1 MVKKIFKK
9 TFNIR
14 EGEIR
19 IVFLMQLYIFL
30 IITVLL
36 LVKPTV
42 TALFLSNLG
51 SEQLPY
57 GYLLIAVVAIL
68 SSVFYNYMVRLFS
81 IKVIASF
88 TIIIFSA
95 FFFLLSYVVY
105 RGINDDWIL
114 YFYYLSISL
123 FGVLVTSQFWVIAN
137 LVFDLREAKR
147 LFGFIGAGA
156 IAGGIFGGYLTSF
169 LANFFGT
176 GIVILTAAILLL
188 MCLPIIM
195 IVWKIR
201 KEQVNKSMKEDK
213 KEEDK
218 SMFGSSFKII
228 LKSNHL
234 FNLASIVGIS
244 VLVAKLIDFQFN
256 DFSNKAFENSNEL
269 ASFFGFW
276 FSSFNIIALLI
287 QLFLTNKLLSRFGVT
302 SNLSLLPLGLAI
314 GSILFLTFPEL
325 WVLILIKGVDGSF
338 KQSVN
343 KAAFEVSFL
352 PVPYNIKKQA
362 KPFIDVVV
370 DSVATGIAGF
380 LLLFVIKGL
389 NLDTTYITMITLFFL
404 LLWFVMIYRLRRSYF
419 DIFRK
424 NIRNLVSSDKLS
436 LKKNKKITSF
446 QISDV
451 LKNGSEKEILKL
463 LDHMDHDQVKIY
475 KRSIIN
481 LIGHPSDKVK
491 AVAIKSVYAFND
503 EKILSEIK
511 KLLEINKDDLVVYES
526 MEYLLMHSSE
536 NKQTGLYKNY
546 LDSDKDYIKNAALLC
561 LARASRYNKILDEKY
576 NLNKRIEDQIE
587 EFTTYEDIQRKA
599 ELVALLLT
607 IAYSKK
613 EVYYSFIDKYL
624 NSKDSVLKKFAIRA
638 AGITKHEPYIHIL
651 ISMITKKEHTKD
663 VIEALKN
670 YGKPI
675 VQKLYIMN
683 EEEELDENTRGYI
696 PKILEGFD
704 SRQSM
709 VTLINLLES
718 NDVLVRL
725 NATKSLKVLK
735 DKDIKLRLNDERLN
749 ENIFNESLFFKNTL
763 SAIYSLEKT
772 ERTKAKKVKK
782 AQYNSYKD
790 EAAQRTSLLNLLKAH
805 LDLSLETIFYLLSEK
820 YKYSDMEV
828 VFEGIRNDTE
838 ESRINAIEFLS
849 NILDSELKDELLPI
863 LEYHFLSDK
872 DVNLKIDVI
881 PEKRSLN
888 LLLKERG
895 VATKIRVLKLMQF
908 LNMGSTPVLKKLTKH
923 KNLTVRK
930 LAKKILATSSAN

>member
-1 MVKKIFKK
+1 
-9 TFNIR
+9 
-14 EGEIR
+14 
-19 IVFLMQLYIFL
+19 
-30 IITVLL
+30 
-36 LVKPTV
+36 
-42 TALFLSNLG
+42 
-51 SEQLPY
+51 
-57 GYLLIAVVAIL
+57 
-68 SSVFYNYMVRLFS
+68 MVRLFS

-88 TIIIFSA
+88 TIIIFSV

-105 RGINDDWIL
+105 RGINDEWIL

-169 LANFFGT
+169 LANFFGA

-195 IVWKIR
+195 LVWKLR

-436 LKKNKKITSF
+436 LKKNNKITSF

-475 KRSIIN
+475 KPSIIN

-546 LDSDKDYIKNAALLC
+546 LDSNKDYIKNAALLC

-624 NSKDSVLKKFAIRA
+624 NSKDSVLKKFAIKA
-638 AGITKHEPYIHIL
+638 AGITKHEPYIHVL
-651 ISMITKKEHTKD
+651 IGMITKKEHTKD

-683 EEEELDENTRGYI
+683 EEEELNENTRGYI

-749 ENIFNESLFFKNTL
+749 KNIFNESLFFKNTL

-782 AQYNSYKD
+782 AQDNPYKD
-790 EAAQRTSLLNLLKAH
+790 EAAQRTSLLNLLQAH

-872 DVNLKIDVI
+872 DVNLKIDI
-881 PEKRSLN
+881 MPEKRSLN